1 MKRKLFKT
9 LTAAAAGLLAAGC
22 QLQFN
27 ECVPMTGDTLTDKD
41 NMPFVVEAKKTYE
54 ARTGFRR
61 NVELK
66 LSEAA
71 NVFLTNASFRE
82 ISVPVKRDLLLSLEN
97 TLSDQLT
104 GMRDFNLVGRAAN
117 VTSGLDP
124 QVSAGPSQS
133 RNHVITYAITSIE
146 FVKTYTVSNAVD
158 DTLGIV
164 STASGGKSG
173 SRSRQNREVLYQGRA
188 RVEVCLFDPAGNQL
202 FAFNAAA
209 VSDESM
215 ARRDKLLLKQAV
227 DNAGRAALR
236 QYTLKTAPPLYVIK
250 TVGNGSFALISGGS
264 AYGIT
269 PGSRI
274 RFFRNYVRQGSALPG
289 ESNKVHVDEIFA
301 GDGIVGLGAAPVGA
315 DQAWVYVGDFRKPE
329 MQPKR
334 AVFEWTSAKL
344 IQ

>member
-1 MKRKLFKT
+1 MRKIPFKT

-54 ARTGFRR
+54 SRTGFRR

-66 LSEAA
+66 PSEAA

-82 ISVPVKRDLLLSLEN
+82 ISVPVKRDLLLTLEN

-117 VTSGLDP
+117 VSAGLDP
-124 QVSAGPSQS
+124 QISVGPSQS
-133 RNHVITYAITSIE
+133 RNYLITYSIASLD
-146 FVKTYTVSNAVD
+146 FVKEYTVSNAMD
-158 DTLGIV
+158 DTLDIV
-164 STASGGKSG
+164 DVASGRPR
-173 SRSRQNREVLYQGRA
+173 SRSQRTREVSYQGRA
-188 RVEVCLFDPAGNQL
+188 RVEVCLFDPAGKQL
-202 FAFNAAA
+202 FAFNATA
-209 VSDESM
+209 VSSEGM
-215 ARRDKLLLKQAV
+215 PRRDALLLKQAV

-301 GDGIVGLGAAPVGA
+301 GDGIVGLGDAPVGA